1 MSTTV
6 TVLIDGRAHQVPADC
21 SVAAALAHAGL
32 AATRLSVS
40 GQPRQAFCGMG
51 QCQECRVT
59 ITGMAHRLACM
70 TPVRAG
76 MQVTTLEAP

>member
-6 TVLIDGRAHQVPADC
+6 TLLIDGRSHAVPATC

-32 AATRLSVS
+32 AATRVSVS
-40 GQPRQAFCGMG
+40 GQLRQAFCGMG

-59 ITGMAHRLACM
+59 IDGQAQRLACL
-70 TPVRAG
+70 TPVREG
-76 MQVTTLEAP
+76 MSITTMEAP

>member
-6 TVLIDGRAHQVPADC
+6 TLLIDGRTHAVPATC

-32 AATRLSVS
+32 AATRVSVT

-59 ITGMAHRLACM
+59 IDGQAQRLACM
-70 TPVRAG
+70 TTVHEG
-76 MQVTTLEAP
+76 MQVSTREAP